1 MHASA
6 MSWCAVWQVVVEGGH
21 HDGPGRQAGSGG
33 SSVMVKRVELQKC
46 VGADCSQHEFFDA
59 SGVAGLLDSA
69 LQG

>member
-1 MHASA
+1 MNRGTLTMALA
-6 MSWCAVWQVVVEGGH
+6 PIVFLLAAC
-21 HDGPGRQAGSGG
+21 GG
-33 SSVMVKRVELQKC
+33 SSVPVMVKRVELQKC